1 LQDGDRACRAHASCC
16 RGLNLCL
23 PAPAAGGFRYKEAAR
38 MRPMGAGEAEA
49 SGEKATACTA
59 ERAPASGA
67 GGAAAG
73 AEHAG
78 GTAPPSPLLAE
89 FVSTRKRTLMLVEPL
104 EPDDYTVQTAPY
116 TSPPKWHMG
125 HVSWMFE
132 VVLGKLDPSYEPHRA
147 GLSEYLNSYYQQFGE
162 PMAKASRGVVSRPT
176 VEEVR
181 RYYAAVTERVA
192 AVISSGRCGGGGGEY
207 ERMIRLGIHHEC
219 QHQELLVYDLQHML
233 ASEYRPRGGLAEAA
247 GAAAPGQGGADGAG
261 AMVRVD
267 GGLYR
272 MGSAG
277 ADGRFCYDIEMPEH
291 AVHMEDY
298 GIGVVPVTCG
308 EYMRFVEDGGYGSY
322 RHWLADG
329 WEKVKENGW
338 EAPMYWEKAGGGRS
352 WQISDFAGRQRPVD
366 PREPVRNVSFYE
378 ADAYCRWAGKRLPT
392 EAEWEKAA
400 LWDAASGRKLR
411 FPWGDSDPAP
421 DRANLLESGL
431 WRCSPAGSYPA
442 GKSPAGCHQ
451 MIGDVWEWTSSE
463 FVGYPGFRT
472 GFDEYNDKW
481 FTCQKVLRGG
491 SFGTPSMSIRGTYR
505 NFFRLD
511 ERWMFAGFRCAADA

>member
-1 LQDGDRACRAHASCC
+1 MRPVSPGQAEAATA
-16 RGLNLCL
+16 
-23 PAPAAGGFRYKEAAR
+23 PPAAGRD
-38 MRPMGAGEAEA
+38 
-49 SGEKATACTA
+49 A
-59 ERAPASGA
+59 ER
-67 GGAAAG
+67 GGGVKAVAAAAAAAG
-73 AEHAG
+73 S
-78 GTAPPSPLLAE
+78 APADSLLAE
-89 FVSTRKRTLMLVEPL
+89 FKSVRARTLALVEPL
-104 EPDDYTVQTAPY
+104 EPDDYAVQTAPY

-132 VVLGKLDPSYEPHRA
+132 VVLGKLDPSYRPHRA
-147 GLSEYLNSYYQQFGE
+147 ELSGYLNSYYQQFGE
-162 PMAKASRGVVSRPT
+162 PMAKARRGVVSRPT

-181 RYYAAVTERVA
+181 RYYADVTERVA
-192 AVISSGRCGGGGGEY
+192 SAISSGAPARRGGEA
-207 ERMIRLGIHHEC
+207 ERMIRLGMHHEC

-233 ASEYRPRGGLAEAA
+233 ASEYRPRGGLAAAVPPPAAAAA
-247 GAAAPGQGGADGAG
+247 GGQAGGGG
-261 AMVRVD
+261 GGGGMVRVG

-272 MGSAG
+272 MGSSG
-277 ADGRFCYDIEMPEH
+277 EDGRFCYDIEMPEH
-291 AVHMEDY
+291 AVHLESY
-298 GIGVVPVTCG
+298 EIGSLPVTCG
-308 EYMRFVEDGGYGSY
+308 EYIEFIEDGGYGTY

-329 WEKVKENGW
+329 WERARENGW
-338 EAPMYWEKAGGGRS
+338 EAPMYWERAGEGGGG
-352 WQISDFAGRQRPVD
+352 WQISDFAGRRRPVD
-366 PREPVRNVSFYE
+366 PREPVCNVSFYE

-400 LWDAASGRKLR
+400 LWDGSAGRKLR

-421 DRANLLESGL
+421 DRANLLEAGL

-511 ERWMFAGFRCAADA
+511 ERWMFAGFRCATDAPDA